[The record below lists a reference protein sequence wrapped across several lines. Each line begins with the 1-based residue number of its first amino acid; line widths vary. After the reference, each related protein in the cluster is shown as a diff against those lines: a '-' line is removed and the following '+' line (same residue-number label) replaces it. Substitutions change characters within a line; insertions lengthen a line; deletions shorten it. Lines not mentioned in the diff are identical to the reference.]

1 MKDPDQDFLAD
12 LARFYGG
19 MRRWFDR
26 AMMEQGASLAKTKLL
41 IVIQHEGGKLRA
53 ADIADRF
60 GVAPRTVTEGL
71 DALEREGLVV
81 RTQDPDD
88 RRVKRLAITPA
99 GEAAVA
105 VTEPLR
111 QRLAHDILSVL
122 DEDERRNLQSTLQK
136 LLRCVGKE

>member
-1 MKDPDQDFLAD
+1 MKYADQDLLAD
-12 LARFYGG
+12 LSRFYGG

-53 ADIADRF
+53 ADIAGRF
-60 GVAPRTVTEGL
+60 GVAPRTVTEAL

-88 RRVKRLAITPA
+88 RRVKRLTITPA

-111 QRLAHDILSVL
+111 QRLAQEILSVL
-122 DEDERRNLQSTLQK
+122 DDEERKNFHGALLK
-136 LLRCVGKE
+136 LLHCVGID